1 MIATTSLPELVC
13 IGLTVNGTWQE
24 LPKAVPAGW
33 ERLFAAA
40 PEAENF
46 LEVSRR
52 QEDGTY
58 AEFLGFLAAGKTEIP
73 DGLERHV
80 VAPGRYLRLRHDGPL
95 ADIAGG
101 FARLHAHAEAAGITA
116 GALKL
121 DFGYRRGLPDTPH
134 ELYLEIAPEPLALGD
149 SASG

>member
-13 IGLTVNGTWQE
+13 VGLTVSGTWQE

-52 QEDGTY
+52 QGDGTY

-73 DGLERHV
+73 DSLERHV

-101 FARLHAHAEAAGITA
+101 FARLHAHAEAAGMTA

-134 ELYLEIAPEPLALGD
+134 ELYLGIAPEPLALGG